1 MTTDLMLRGFESR
14 TIRQPP
20 PAPCATGVCGTRETT
35 TDRRLAGGS
44 FLFFPPASA
53 VCRSVQAFD
62 WRRAWAIRGTAM
74 AIAAGASASG
84 GGTCGPTATSAIG
97 PSTTSSRHRIHTA
110 SSWTRPSPWREA
122 ARSRTTTA
130 GPRTDGATPSKA
142 RTAWHG
148 RASASPS
155 SSPRARPHSAQSQP
169 NPGRSAARTG
179 SGVGSR
185 PHPAP
190 PGRPRAK
197 RRFSAGLFS
206 TLGKEPSL
214 SPERQKP
221 PGRRPRQ
228 GRAGSAMPPL
238 PGIVAG
244 SWWRCAT
251 SSPKSSTKG
260 R

>member
-74 AIAAGASASG
+74 AIAVGASASG

-110 SSWTRPSPWREA
+110 SLWTRPLPWLA
-122 ARSRTTTA
+122 AAHSRTTTA

-142 RTAWHG
+142 RTVWHG

-155 SSPRARPHSAQSQP
+155 SSPRAKPRSASRRSR
-169 NPGRSAARTG
+169 PGRSDARTG

-197 RRFSAGLFS
+197 RRFSPGLFS
-206 TLGKEPSL
+206 TLERRPSWC
-214 SPERQKP
+214 PER
-221 PGRRPRQ
+221 RRPLAR
-228 GRAGSAMPPL
+228 RARRSPIGSATPPL
-238 PGIVAG
+238 PGIAAA

-251 SSPKSSTKG
+251 
-260 R
+260 

>member
-44 FLFFPPASA
+44 SLFFPPASA

-130 GPRTDGATPSKA
+130 ARAPMVQRHQRHAQSGMGA
-142 RTAWHG
+142 
-148 RASASPS
+148 
-155 SSPRARPHSAQSQP
+155 RARRPPHRPGQGPAAHRA
-169 NPGRSAARTG
+169 NPIRADPMLGLVRG
-179 SGVGSR
+179 WGVD
-185 PHPAP
+185 PT
-190 PGRPRAK
+190 RPRRATTAK
-197 RRFSAGLFS
+197 RRFSPGLFPHLNGGR
-206 TLGKEPSL
+206 LGVQNVEDPSL
-214 SPERQKP
+214 EERVEVP
-221 PGRRPRQ
+221 
-228 GRAGSAMPPL
+228 
-238 PGIVAG
+238 
-244 SWWRCAT
+244 
-251 SSPKSSTKG
+251 
-260 R
+260 

>member
-1 MTTDLMLRGFESR
+1 MLRGSESR

-20 PAPCATGVCGTRETT
+20 PAPCTTGVCGTRETT

-44 FLFFPPASA
+44 SLFFPPASA

-62 WRRAWAIRGTAM
+62 WRHAWAIRGTAM

-110 SSWTRPSPWREA
+110 SSWTRPSPWRAA

-179 SGVGSR
+179 SGWGVDPTR
-185 PHPAP
+185 PRRGDHGQSAVFP
-190 PGRPRAK
+190 PGFFPHLNGGR
-197 RRFSAGLFS
+197 
-206 TLGKEPSL
+206 LGVQNVEDPSL
-214 SPERQKP
+214 EERVEVP
-221 PGRRPRQ
+221 
-228 GRAGSAMPPL
+228 
-238 PGIVAG
+238 
-244 SWWRCAT
+244 
-251 SSPKSSTKG
+251 
-260 R
+260 

>member
-44 FLFFPPASA
+44 SLFFPPASA

-110 SSWTRPSPWREA
+110 SSWTRPSPWRAA

-142 RTAWHG
+142 RTVWHG

-155 SSPRARPHSAQSQP
+155 SSPRAKPAAHRAGLGRADPLLGLVRGWGVDPTRPRRGDHGQSA
-169 NPGRSAARTG
+169 
-179 SGVGSR
+179 VF
-185 PHPAP
+185 P
-190 PGRPRAK
+190 PGFFPHLNGGR
-197 RRFSAGLFS
+197 
-206 TLGKEPSL
+206 LGVQNVEDPSL
-214 SPERQKP
+214 EERVEVP
-221 PGRRPRQ
+221 
-228 GRAGSAMPPL
+228 
-238 PGIVAG
+238 
-244 SWWRCAT
+244 
-251 SSPKSSTKG
+251 
-260 R
+260 